1 MKYYQPGMM
10 IEKIEGFSL
19 TDDEYQMDHLT
30 GLRMHMRGSSSSKTM
45 SLIGTNLEPD
55 NMSEVLRYGML
66 GAGYYDQPYGITILY
81 DEIGVCDVIIKRG
94 DGTEESLS
102 KDNFDCQAEFDS
114 ITSKSY
120 DLPRETPLVGFHGIA
135 YEEGLESL
143 GLILLDSLD
152 PVCRV
157 PLKES

>member
-1 MKYYQPGMM
+1 
-10 IEKIEGFSL
+10 
-19 TDDEYQMDHLT
+19 
-30 GLRMHMRGSSSSKTM
+30 
-45 SLIGTNLEPD
+45 
-55 NMSEVLRYGML
+55 MSEVLRYGNV
-66 GAGYYDQPYGITILY
+66 GAGYYDQPSGISILY

-102 KDNFDCQAEFDS
+102 VDNFDCQVEFDS
-114 ITSKSY
+114 ITSRSY
-120 DLPRETPLVGFHGIA
+120 DLPRETPLVGFHGVA

-143 GLILLDSLD
+143 GLILLDSFD